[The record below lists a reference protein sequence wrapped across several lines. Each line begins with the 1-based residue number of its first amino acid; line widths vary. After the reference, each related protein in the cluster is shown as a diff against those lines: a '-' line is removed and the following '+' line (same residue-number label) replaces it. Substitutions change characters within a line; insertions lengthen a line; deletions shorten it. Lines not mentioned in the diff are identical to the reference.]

1 MSKTVQRLKE
11 WFRGYDDV
19 PLWLCFC
26 RLIFAL
32 SALSFIIS
40 FFGPAILWREVIG
53 FWVFQDWALTHA
65 GFLYIAVIVVTFTLA
80 VIFGVPAFLY
90 KKRMKPIENEVEG

>member
-1 MSKTVQRLKE
+1 M
-11 WFRGYDDV
+11 
-19 PLWLCFC
+19 
-26 RLIFAL
+26 
-32 SALSFIIS
+32 
-40 FFGPAILWREVIG
+40 
-53 FWVFQDWALTHA
+53 FQDWALTHA